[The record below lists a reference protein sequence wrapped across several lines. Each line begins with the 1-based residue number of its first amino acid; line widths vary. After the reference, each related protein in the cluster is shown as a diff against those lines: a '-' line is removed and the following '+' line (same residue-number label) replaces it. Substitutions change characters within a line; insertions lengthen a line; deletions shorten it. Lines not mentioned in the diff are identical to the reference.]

1 MPEEKKG
8 NSEIEMK
15 DPVITF
21 KSKAQRKRLSD
32 NPYLGS
38 RGFFESDREYN
49 RRRIAAE
56 LWKEGYGPPEK

>member
-1 MPEEKKG
+1 MPQHPG
-8 NSEIEMK
+8 S
-15 DPVITF
+15 
-21 KSKAQRKRLSD
+21 KSDDLIRQEGRTAKVQRKRLSD